1 MRNSILIIFILVS
14 QLTFAVVP
22 PTGETEQFFCGL
34 YSPTLED
41 IVISTTTNEVFWFNI
56 ADNSGIPL
64 VITTELIE
72 ETTYYAFESLDP
84 NEISLAINVYFEDFV
99 PAPIGNLEQNYCTDG
114 ANTLE
119 NLIVTNTSGYSQ
131 IFFYV
136 DENQTGEQL
145 PLTTE
150 LQDGFIYYAY
160 QGYCGGVE
168 ECCMIP
174 LIITVTEEAIIPA
187 PKGELDPFFCYQP
200 GWTLEDVP
208 VFNTEGYSNIIWFA
222 DSEQNEAL
230 DISTNLENEITY
242 YAAQGEGCVLLFP
255 ITIHFNY
262 SIPAPIGGETQTL
275 CLIDGQTLSDLVIFN
290 SIGYNNLF
298 YFDNE
303 NIMTANLLS
312 PNTPLENG
320 NTYYITQDVG
330 NCVDVLAITVNLLD
344 SLFLPK
350 IDSDV
355 YFCDDV
361 DTTLEEVLPNVY
373 WFNEPNNLGTA
384 LETNSIVLDNT
395 IYYVFSDLSI
405 CAETTSITTHLRDC
419 SILNVNEELLN
430 TFTVFPNPTDKNLTI
445 KINDLS
451 SDINIVINDI
461 RGKKVFSKSLDFTE
475 NTTNINVSNLEAN
488 LYFISLITNKGI
500 STQKFIKK

>member
-41 IVISTTTNEVFWFNI
+41 IVISTTTNEVFWFPI

-64 VITTELIE
+64 LITTELIE

-99 PAPIGNLEQNYCTDG
+99 PAPE
-114 ANTLE
+114 
-119 NLIVTNTSGYSQ
+119 
-131 IFFYV
+131 
-136 DENQTGEQL
+136 
-145 PLTTE
+145 
-150 LQDGFIYYAY
+150 
-160 QGYCGGVE
+160 
-168 ECCMIP
+168 
-174 LIITVTEEAIIPA
+174 
-187 PKGELDPFFCYQP
+187 GELDPFFCYQP

-222 DSEQNEAL
+222 DSEQNETL

-384 LETNSIVLDNT
+384 LETNSVVLDNT

-430 TFTVFPNPTDKNLTI
+430 TFTIFPNPTNKNLTI

-461 RGKKVFSKSLDFTE
+461 RGKKIFSKLLHFTE
-475 NTTNINVSNLEAN
+475 NTANIDVSNLEAN

-500 STQKFIKK
+500 STLKFIKK